1 MPKLRASDVDSLF
14 ARADKL
20 LDQYPRSF
28 GTAKALLQ
36 EVLTAQPDHLE
47 ALHSLNQAHERDRD
61 HSPGEWQRRFQEPQ
75 RAVRGRILELTKKVK
90 ADGGDTV
97 AHRARALA
105 LAQHA
110 ENILRTDPTP
120 ARLKQAED
128 LLAESKSLDAK
139 LPARRRGERG
149 VMAWKAIHR
158 ARKGKPDA
166 YQALLDWVAENPRP
180 SPFHPDDHA
189 SAFRGLEGAFADEG
203 FLEWL
208 RARKPRVAKGQR
220 AKDLVQGMLHVGD
233 WDVSAELKGPVTTP
247 CRVGRLL
254 ALRALGANLDFKVGG
269 KSLLERAKKL
279 GDKALLRE
287 LEALSGAKPDAK
299 GKAPTAKKSKSAK
312 KPSTAK
318 ESSNAKEVS
327 AAKKSSA
334 KKPANKK
341 EVSAT
346 QQATPDVYTTAQVFA
361 DVHVTSDG
369 TVRVLAGTPHPDSD
383 HGYTAGDDLWDFDKS
398 IKWNQPWDDRVWLEQ
413 IHMDIDEDELE
424 ANGLSYDVD
433 FNRLLIHDG
442 KTWTRTKLPKALPYG
457 YVAPVLRDLGAP
469 WGLSAFG
476 VSALAFDGG
485 GKGWKVKEVSGPG
498 GLNLVDAVVH
508 DGVLYGLC
516 KENGLGRLV
525 PEGKNLSLE
534 LLGDEQS
541 GLHRLFSHEGTL
553 YAFGD
558 DGVFVLEDG
567 ALAQLQPT
575 RAPVRALCAAPEQ
588 GVYLHTDEHAWY
600 LPPKGKAR
608 KLALPKDGI
617 HSIAFFKNRLFV
629 SVGQQVLRLEK
640 DRAVAVKLPS
650 PAPGVARLVV
660 AGDRLWTVFPHHLT
674 SSRDGKQ
681 FEPIAFR

>member
-279 GDKALLRE
+279 GDKALVRE

-516 KENGLGRLV
+516 KQNGLGRLV

>member
-36 EVLTAQPDHLE
+36 QVLTAQPDHLE
-47 ALHSLNQAHERDRD
+47 ALHALNWAYERDRD
-61 HSPGEWQRRFQEPQ
+61 HSPGEWQSRLQEPQ

-105 LAQHA
+105 LAQQA

-120 ARLKQAED
+120 ARLKQAEE
-128 LLAESKSLDAK
+128 LLAESQSLDADR
-139 LPARRRGERG
+139 PEQRRAERG

-166 YQALLDWVAENPRP
+166 YQVLLDWVAENPRP

-208 RARKPRVAKGQR
+208 RARKPRTAKGQR
-220 AKDLVQGMLHVGD
+220 AKDLAQGMLHVGD

-254 ALRALGANLDFKVGG
+254 ALRALGANLDVKVGG

-279 GDKALLRE
+279 GDKALVRE
-287 LEALSGAKPDAK
+287 LEVLSGAKPDAK
-299 GKAPTAKKSKSAK
+299 GKAPTEKKTSNAKGASNAKQASK
-312 KPSTAK
+312 AK
-318 ESSNAKEVS
+318 ESS
-327 AAKKSSA
+327 
-334 KKPANKK
+334 
-341 EVSAT
+341 AT
-346 QQATPDVYTTAQVFA
+346 KQATPDVYTTAQVFA

-369 TVRVLAGTPHPDSD
+369 TVMVLAGTPHPDSD
-383 HGYTAGDDLWDFDKS
+383 HGDTAGDDLWDFDKS

-442 KTWTRTKLPKALPYG
+442 KTWTRAKLPKALPYG

-498 GLNLVDAVVH
+498 GLNLVDAAVH

-516 KENGLGRLV
+516 EKTGLGRLV

-541 GLHRLFSHEGTL
+541 GLHRLFSHDGTL

-600 LPPKGKAR
+600 LPRKGKAR

-650 PAPGVARLVV
+650 PAPGVPRLVV